1 MKVDFKKLIII
12 PIALVILSLAII
24 VNNILSIGFIID
36 RDVELSG
43 GLRISI
49 PINESVDVKKVES
62 LIKDSHVRIARGYN
76 TNILIIQTK
85 DVNESKVIEKLKDII
100 NFDEEKIEIGK
111 IDAAIGDVFWRQAGI
126 AIILSF
132 VTIFVIIFFAF
143 RSLIPSLSMVLSTIF
158 DIIITI
164 AFLSIL
170 NIKLSLPVL
179 AGLLMIIGYS
189 VDTDVLLA
197 TRMLKRSGDIEE
209 KVFSA
214 IRTGI
219 TMTLTSIAA
228 LISIYI
234 FSGGTVL
241 RDISLTLIIGL
252 CADIINT
259 WITNTNLF
267 LFWLGRRESKSS

>member
-1 MKVDFKKLIII
+1 MKVNFRKLMLI
-12 PIALVILSLAII
+12 PIALILLSLAII
-24 VNNILSIGFIID
+24 ANNVLTHGFIID

-49 PINESVDVKKVES
+49 PLNESVDIKKVENV
-62 LIKDSHVRIARGYN
+62 IKDAQVRLAKGYN
-76 TNILIIQTK
+76 TNILIIQVK
-85 DVNESKVIEKLKDII
+85 ERNETEIIERLKGVV
-100 NFDEEKIEIGK
+100 NFDENNMEIGK
-111 IDAAIGDVFWRQAGI
+111 IDPAVGDIFWKQTTLAL
-126 AIILSF
+126 ILSF
-132 VTIFVIIFFAF
+132 IAIFIIIFIAF
-143 RSLIPSLSMVLSTIF
+143 RNLIPSLSMVLSTLF

-170 NIKLSLPVL
+170 NIKLSLSVL
-179 AGLLMIIGYS
+179 AGLLMIVGYS

-197 TRMLKRSGDIEE
+197 TKMLKRSGELEE
-209 KVFSA
+209 RIYSA
-214 IRTGI
+214 IKTGA

-228 LISIYI
+228 LICMYI

-252 CADIINT
+252 SADIINT

-267 LFWLGRRESKSS
+267 LFWLERKEGKKV

>member
-1 MKVDFKKLIII
+1 MKVDLKKLMVI
-12 PIALVILSLAII
+12 PIVLVAFSLAII
-24 VNNILSIGFIID
+24 INNILTYGFIID

-43 GLRISI
+43 GLRITI
-49 PINESVDVKKVES
+49 PINESVDVKKLES
-62 LIKDSHVRIARGYN
+62 SIKDSHVRIARGYN
-76 TNILIIQTK
+76 TNILILQVK
-85 DVNESKVIEKLKDII
+85 ERNESEVIEKLKSII
-100 NFDEEKIEIGK
+100 NFDEENIEIGK

-132 VTIFVIIFFAF
+132 VAIFIIIFIAF
-143 RSLIPSLSMVLSTIF
+143 RNLIPSFSMVLSTIF

-164 AFLSIL
+164 SFLSL
-170 NIKLSLPVL
+170 LDVKLSLPVL

-197 TRMLKRSGDIEE
+197 TRMLKRSGEMKERI
-209 KVFSA
+209 FSA
-214 IRTGI
+214 IKTGI

-228 LISIYI
+228 LICMYI

-252 CADIINT
+252 SADIINT

-267 LFWLGRRESKSS
+267 LFWLERRESKSS

>member
-1 MKVDFKKLIII
+1 MKVDLKKLMII
-12 PIALVILSLAII
+12 PIVLVALSLAII
-24 VNNILSIGFIID
+24 INNIFTYGFIID

-43 GLRISI
+43 GLRITI
-49 PINESVDVKKVES
+49 PINESVDIKKLES
-62 LIKDSHVRIARGYN
+62 SIKDSHVRIARGYN
-76 TNILIIQTK
+76 TNILIVQVK
-85 DVNESKVIEKLKDII
+85 ERNESEVIEKLKSII
-100 NFDEEKIEIGK
+100 NFDEENIEIGK

-132 VTIFVIIFFAF
+132 IAIFVIIFIAF
-143 RSLIPSLSMVLSTIF
+143 RNLIPSLSMVLSTIF

-164 AFLSIL
+164 AFLSL
-170 NIKLSLPVL
+170 LDVKLSLPVL

-197 TRMLKRSGDIEE
+197 TRILKRSGE
-209 KVFSA
+209 KKERIFSA
-214 IRTGI
+214 IKTGI

-228 LISIYI
+228 LTCMYI

-267 LFWLGRRESKSS
+267 LFWLERRESKSS

>member
-1 MKVDFKKLIII
+1 MKVDFKKLIIL

>member
-1 MKVDFKKLIII
+1 MKVDFKKLIIL

-170 NIKLSLPVL
+170 NIKLSIPVL

>member
-1 MKVDFKKLIII
+1 MKVDIKKLMVI
-12 PIALVILSLAII
+12 PIVLVAFSLAII
-24 VNNILSIGFIID
+24 INNILTYGFIID

-43 GLRISI
+43 GLRITI
-49 PINESVDVKKVES
+49 PINESVDVKKLES
-62 LIKDSHVRIARGYN
+62 SIKDSHVRIARGYN
-76 TNILIIQTK
+76 TNILILQVK
-85 DVNESKVIEKLKDII
+85 ERNESEVIEKLKSII
-100 NFDEEKIEIGK
+100 NFDEENIEIGK

-132 VTIFVIIFFAF
+132 VAIFIIIFIAF
-143 RSLIPSLSMVLSTIF
+143 RNLIPSFSMVLSTIF

-164 AFLSIL
+164 SFLSL
-170 NIKLSLPVL
+170 VDVKLSLPVL

-197 TRMLKRSGDIEE
+197 TRMLKRSGEMKERI
-209 KVFSA
+209 FSA
-214 IRTGI
+214 IKTGI

-228 LISIYI
+228 LICMYI

-252 CADIINT
+252 SADIINT

-267 LFWLGRRESKSS
+267 LFWLERRESKSS

>member
-1 MKVDFKKLIII
+1 MRIDFKKLIII
-12 PIALVILSLAII
+12 PLALVAFSLAII
-24 VNNILSIGFIID
+24 LNNLLTYGFIID

-43 GLRISI
+43 GLRITI
-49 PINESVDVKKVES
+49 PINESVDAKKIEN
-62 LIKDSHVRIARGYN
+62 LIKDSYVRVARGYN
-76 TNILIIQTK
+76 TNILILQVK
-85 DVNESKVIEKLKDII
+85 ERNESEVIEKLKYII
-100 NFDEEKIEIGK
+100 KFDEKNIEIGK
-111 IDAAIGDVFWRQAGI
+111 IDATLGDVFWRQAGI

-132 VTIFVIIFFAF
+132 TAIFVIIFVAF
-143 RSLIPSLSMVLSTIF
+143 RSFLPSFSMILSTIF

-164 AFLSIL
+164 AFLSL
-170 NIKLSLPVL
+170 LDIKLSLPVL

-197 TRMLKRSGDIEE
+197 TRMLKRSGEIEE
-209 KVFSA
+209 RIFSA
-214 IRTGI
+214 IKTGT

-228 LISIYI
+228 LICMYI

-241 RDISLTLIIGL
+241 RDISITLIIGL

-267 LFWLGRRESKSS
+267 LFWLKRKGIN